1 MELSDWIANL
11 KTVIDGLDLIDP
23 ELLPPSFGDEVL
35 APVLSGRDH
44 LGTLELM
51 QQCHQLVL
59 NLARLGEEACRRD
72 WFLWEKAGTLLADF
86 ASAEYC
92 LFFRKGNESNLFKIH
107 PLETE
112 EENMDYQWPR
122 DADANLVAVKPD
134 GFQQGAMLQLGQ
146 QKNFPLV
153 LLFRSVAPM
162 PRISMAHLSGLEQME
177 ALLYRIFAAHFPKK
191 DYTRTLEIVGDPIE
205 EEHGKILGRDL
216 SFLKVLEEVKHAA
229 GSDATVYFK
238 GESGTG
244 KELFAR
250 HLHDLSD
257 RRDGPF
263 IPINC
268 SAIPNEL
275 IESEMFGHEKGAFTG
290 AYFRK
295 IGKAEQ
301 ANGGTLF
308 LDEIGEMPVA
318 FQAKLLRYLQEKKF
332 SRVGGNNQVHSDA
345 RIVVAT
351 HRDLKSMVE
360 DKTFREDLYY
370 RVHVIPILIPPL
382 RERGRDIRYL
392 AECFFQK
399 YIGKSRAS
407 RRQVDEAVFD
417 VLERYPFPGNVREL
431 DNIIQRTVVM
441 TQKPVISVEELP
453 EDLFKTDR
461 GNYDLYRLHPF
472 EKLDKHLPRDRET
485 LRNLKK
491 EAEHV
496 AFSYQRDL
504 DRRFLLHLLET
515 NNGSARKAAEAA
527 DINRTL
533 FYKLLKRAG
542 LDISIL
548 NKSDS

>member
-1 MELSDWIANL
+1 MEVTDWIANL
-11 KTVIDGLDLIDP
+11 KTVIDGLDLIDRA
-23 ELLPPSFGDEVL
+23 LLPPSFGDDVL
-35 APVLSGRDH
+35 KPVLDGRDH
-44 LGTLELM
+44 LTGLAQM
-51 QQCHQLVL
+51 QECHLL
-59 NLARLGEEACRRD
+59 IGDLAKLGEHAAQRD
-72 WFLWEKAGTLLADF
+72 WFLWEKAGTLLAAF
-86 ASAEYC
+86 ASAQTC
-92 LFFRKGNESNLFKIH
+92 FFFRQGNEGNLYKIH

-112 EENMDYQWPR
+112 EENLDYQWPR
-122 DADANLVAVKPD
+122 KAETNPIVVDTD
-134 GFQQGAMLQLGQ
+134 GFQQSVMLKLGL
-146 QKNFPLV
+146 NADFPLV
-153 LLFRSVAPM
+153 LLFQSIAPI
-162 PRISMAHLSGLEQME
+162 PRISTAHLTGLVHME

-191 DYTRTLEIVGDPIE
+191 NLTHTLEIVAEPNE
-205 EEHGKILGRDL
+205 EEQGKILGRDL
-216 SFLKVLEEVKHAA
+216 SFLKVLDEVKQAA
-229 GSDATVYFK
+229 SSGATVYFK

-250 HLHDLSD
+250 HLHDLSE
-257 RRDGPF
+257 RKDGPF

-268 SAIPNEL
+268 SAIPHEL

-301 ANGGTLF
+301 ANSGTLF

-332 SRVGGNNQVHSDA
+332 SRVGGNQQVHSDA

-360 DKTFREDLYY
+360 EKTFREDLYY
-370 RVHVIPILIPPL
+370 RIHVIPILIPPL

-392 AECFFQK
+392 AECFFNK
-399 YIGKSRAS
+399 YIGKSRAC
-407 RRQVDEAVFD
+407 RRQVDEAIFD

-441 TQKPVISVEELP
+441 TQKPVIGVEELP
-453 EDLFKTDR
+453 EDVFKADR
-461 GNYDLYRLHPF
+461 GTYDLYKLHPF

-515 NNGSARKAAEAA
+515 NNGSARKAFE
-527 DINRTL
+527 RKFT
-533 FYKLLKRAG
+533 
-542 LDISIL
+542 
-548 NKSDS
+548 